1 MRSVRDIPVL
11 ENIPVLV
18 RAALNA
24 EVEKGKVTEDYRL
37 RAALPTIEY
46 LAKRHARVVLLG
58 HISGK
63 GTESLRPMQ
72 EAMKKWIPSI
82 AFCPTTSGEEARA
95 AIRALSPGGV
105 LMLENLRRD
114 VREEKNDP
122 AFARELAELG
132 DIFIE
137 DAFDVCHRAHASVVG
152 IPKFLPSY
160 AGLLVEKEV
169 NALTKALAPATP
181 SLAIIGGAKFSTK
194 EPVLAKLINTYDQ
207 VFIGGALAN
216 DFIQASGK
224 PVGTSLVSGAD
235 QDKLKMLLATGKIL
249 LPIDYVVAPKGKTRN
264 EGRVCE
270 PDEVLP
276 EEAILD
282 NGPASIALL
291 NERIQNAKTVL
302 WNGPLGNYEN
312 GFVEGTEALAVIV
325 ARAKAYSI
333 LGGGDTVAAIE
344 KTGVEK
350 HIDFVST
357 GGGAMLEFLAS
368 GTLPGLKALS

>member
-1 MRSVRDIPVL
+1 M
-11 ENIPVLV
+11 LV

-24 EVEKGKVTEDYRL
+24 EVEKGIVTEDYRL

-82 AFCPTTSGEEARA
+82 AFCPTTVGEEARA
-95 AIRALSPGGV
+95 AIRALSPGSV

-114 VREEKNDP
+114 VREEKNDTE
-122 AFARELAELG
+122 FARELAALG
-132 DIFIE
+132 DVFVE
-137 DAFDVCHRAHASVVG
+137 DAFDVCHRSHASVVG

-160 AGLLVEKEV
+160 AGLLVGQEV
-169 NALTKALAPATP
+169 GELTKALAPASP

-194 EPVLAKLINTYDQ
+194 EPVLEKLIKTYDQ

-235 QDKLKMLLATGKIL
+235 LEKLKALLKTGKVL
-249 LPIDYVVAPKGKTRN
+249 LPADYVVAPKGKTRN